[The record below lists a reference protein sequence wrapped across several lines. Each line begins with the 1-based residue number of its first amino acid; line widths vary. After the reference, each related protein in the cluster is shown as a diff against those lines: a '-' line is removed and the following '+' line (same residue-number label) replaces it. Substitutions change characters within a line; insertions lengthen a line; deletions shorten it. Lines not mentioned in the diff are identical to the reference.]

1 MPESKTYINSDDI
14 LNNND
19 MYPLL
24 KQHIPSGILNSE
36 GNYKNFIV
44 DMIYPFLEQKK
55 SLYKRNIESI
65 NYCDEDQLPTTLQN
79 VISLMGLNFLEKFNY
94 EVNKLKKIVLSILNY
109 LQVNDNNMFAFMDF
123 LHDICLINDNYTEEF
138 YTNNVIMSA
147 YTNNV
152 IIQYFYTNKTVTT
165 KYKNS
170 KSVISDP
177 YFKKIVIELRALEV
191 DLFQIEILKTIIPL
205 RMPYIY
211 FVIATKIREILLNE
225 NNETL
230 VDEDTNILY
239 EPNYVNI
246 L

>member
-1 MPESKTYINSDDI
+1 
-14 LNNND
+14 
-19 MYPLL
+19 
-24 KQHIPSGILNSE
+24 
-36 GNYKNFIV
+36 
-44 DMIYPFLEQKK
+44 
-55 SLYKRNIESI
+55 
-65 NYCDEDQLPTTLQN
+65 
-79 VISLMGLNFLEKFNY
+79 
-94 EVNKLKKIVLSILNY
+94 
-109 LQVNDNNMFAFMDF
+109 
-123 LHDICLINDNYTEEF
+123 
-138 YTNNVIMSA
+138 MSA